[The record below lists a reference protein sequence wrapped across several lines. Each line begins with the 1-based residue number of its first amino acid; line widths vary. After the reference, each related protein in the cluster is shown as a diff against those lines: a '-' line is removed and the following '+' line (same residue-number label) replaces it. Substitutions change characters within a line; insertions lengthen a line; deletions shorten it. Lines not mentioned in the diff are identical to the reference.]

1 MVLFAHVFY
10 ILFYLQNWLV
20 IGFPIIVC
28 CFIYMYIQLSDGFG
42 QPKCVCRQVKF
53 PKYVSLVT
61 LKFPKYLCSEQFFLI
76 DRVHKGLKNT
86 IDLLLFYGEH
96 FYGFSESDL
105 RKRRKNNIHFT
116 TNISIY
122 IRVTDILKFYEVL
135 FCTYFKGLFC
145 P

>member
-1 MVLFAHVFY
+1 MPCIIFYNVIRCYVFSEATTTVLNSFTNSTEKHLCWSLFFKKMMKLY
-10 ILFYLQNWLV
+10 KDIILFCMNK
-20 IGFPIIVC
+20 P
-28 CFIYMYIQLSDGFG
+28 
-42 QPKCVCRQVKF
+42 
-53 PKYVSLVT
+53 
-61 LKFPKYLCSEQFFLI
+61 YLCRIFFLT
-76 DRVHKGLKNT
+76 DWRYKCLKIT

-96 FYGFSESDL
+96 FYGFSGSDL

>member
-42 QPKCVCRQVKF
+42 RPKCVCRQVKF
-53 PKYVSLVT
+53 PKYVCLGT
-61 LKFPKYLCSEQFFLI
+61 LKFPKYLCLEQFFLI
-76 DRVHKGLKNT
+76 DRLHKGLKNT

-96 FYGFSESDL
+96 FYGFSGTDL
-105 RKRRKNNIHFT
+105 WKRRKKTF
-116 TNISIY
+116 ISQQAY
-122 IRVTDILKFYEVL
+122 LYLRVTDILKFHEVL
-135 FCTYFKGLFC
+135 FGT
-145 P
+145 